1 MRISLF
7 QCIQIQCPWVWCSK
21 PPSCWMIPTRQSVGW
36 ADLDTAMVI
45 RANNNDRNH
54 KYDVSFVH
62 DSRKCEHR
70 EHTNL
75 HDCFYGVIQADLCL
89 FILSP
94 GEVSWEKIPVPKLWV
109 ETKAARNVPRPGARW
124 CAAWQGQWQWTSYN
138 SHSVVLMH
146 YLVVTSLQKRLLA
159 FCSPAPIPSQEYKLF
174 R

>member
-1 MRISLF
+1 MSEATFMLN
-7 QCIQIQCPWVWCSK
+7 
-21 PPSCWMIPTRQSVGW
+21 
-36 ADLDTAMVI
+36 DTDKTKCGLG
-45 RANNNDRNH
+45 RPGHSNGNKSNANNNDRNH

-94 GEVSWEKIPVPKLWV
+94 GEKYREKRFLSRNYELRRRLQ
-109 ETKAARNVPRPGARW
+109 ETFLVQALVRSLTRTVAVDILQLTFGRLDALLSSHKPPEKAFTVD
-124 CAAWQGQWQWTSYN
+124 
-138 SHSVVLMH
+138 
-146 YLVVTSLQKRLLA
+146 KLLA
-159 FCSPAPIPSQEYKLF
+159 FCSSAPIPSQEYKLF

>member
-1 MRISLF
+1 MRITLF
-7 QCIQIQCPWVWCSK
+7 QCNVSKFNVHEYDVRSQLHAEWYQQNKVWA
-21 PPSCWMIPTRQSVGW
+21 MGW

-109 ETKAARNVPRPGARW
+109 ETKAARNVPRPGAGAQLDKDSGSGHPTTHIRSSW
-124 CAAWQGQWQWTSYN
+124 CIT
-138 SHSVVLMH
+138 
-146 YLVVTSLQKRLLA
+146 
-159 FCSPAPIPSQEYKLF
+159 
-174 R
+174 

>member
-1 MRISLF
+1 MYPNSMSMRLMSEASFMLN
-7 QCIQIQCPWVWCSK
+7 
-21 PPSCWMIPTRQSVGW
+21 
-36 ADLDTAMVI
+36 DTNKTKCGLGRPGHSNGRI

-94 GEVSWEKIPVPKLWV
+94 GEVS
-109 ETKAARNVPRPGARW
+109 
-124 CAAWQGQWQWTSYN
+124 
-138 SHSVVLMH
+138 
-146 YLVVTSLQKRLLA
+146 
-159 FCSPAPIPSQEYKLF
+159 
-174 R
+174 